1 MSQNTMELILSHF
14 TRSTHIPISCFC
26 EKELILRT
34 SPNIDFNLPLFLINS
49 LSSPFPPLWY
59 CITPEHMYFAGLYE
73 KKTHQLIMLG
83 PSLHFSCTEK
93 QAENILTKIGR
104 TKKDVPILQ
113 QFFNNSASCSLLEL
127 KEHLLFL
134 NYLINGISLSSH
146 DSIQTVEFHWKEIIA
161 PILNDK
167 SEEETTGSPDEA
179 ELLKY
184 YLQTGQVKQM
194 RQYIHEKVYRKDS
207 EIIKN
212 TSTNLT
218 IQRAYIFGANMVAS
232 QAAVS
237 AGLSQKKADTLAMKY
252 IQEIISAKTVT
263 DLSHIFLQFYEAYTV
278 AVSKVKR
285 SDSASPSVIKI
296 QSYINEHLYEK
307 ITPTILSDK
316 LHMNCS
322 YLCTHFKNETG
333 KTLSIF
339 IQECKIDEACML
351 LKTKSLTQ
359 FEVSSLLSF
368 SSQSYF
374 CRVFKKIKGVSP
386 TEYLQQF

>member
-1 MSQNTMELILSHF
+1 
-14 TRSTHIPISCFC
+14 
-26 EKELILRT
+26 
-34 SPNIDFNLPLFLINS
+34 
-49 LSSPFPPLWY
+49 
-59 CITPEHMYFAGLYE
+59 
-73 KKTHQLIMLG
+73 
-83 PSLHFSCTEK
+83 
-93 QAENILTKIGR
+93 
-104 TKKDVPILQ
+104 
-113 QFFNNSASCSLLEL
+113 
-127 KEHLLFL
+127 
-134 NYLINGISLSSH
+134 
-146 DSIQTVEFHWKEIIA
+146 
-161 PILNDK
+161 
-167 SEEETTGSPDEA
+167 
-179 ELLKY
+179 
-184 YLQTGQVKQM
+184 M

>member
-1 MSQNTMELILSHF
+1 MSKNTMELILSHF

-34 SPNIDFNLPLFLINS
+34 SPDIDFNLPLFMINS
-49 LSSPFPPLWY
+49 LSAPFPPLWY
-59 CITPEHMYFAGLYE
+59 CITPEYMYFAGLYE
-73 KKTHQLIMLG
+73 KKAHQLIMLG
-83 PSLHFSCTEK
+83 PVLLFPCTEK
-93 QAENILTKIGR
+93 QAENILNKIGR
-104 TKKDVPILQ
+104 TKKDVPVLQ
-113 QFFNNSASCSLLEL
+113 QFFNNSASCGLSDL
-127 KEHLLFL
+127 KEHLIFL

-146 DSIQTVEFHWKEIIA
+146 DAIHAVEFHWKEIIA
-161 PILNDK
+161 PVFYDK
-167 SEEETTGSPDEA
+167 SEEEATDTPDEA

-184 YLQTGQVKQM
+184 YLLTGQVKQM
-194 RQYIHEKVYRKDS
+194 RQYIHEKVYRQDS
-207 EIIKN
+207 ELIKN

-218 IQRAYIFGANMVAS
+218 IQRAYLFGANMVAS

-237 AGLSQKKADTLAMKY
+237 AGVSRPKADNLAMKY
-252 IQEIISAKTVT
+252 IQEILSAKTVA

-322 YLCTHFKNETG
+322 YLCTHFKNETR

>member
-1 MSQNTMELILSHF
+1 MDLLSHF
-14 TRSTHIPISCFC
+14 SV
-26 EKELILRT
+26 LR
-34 SPNIDFNLPLFLINS
+34 N
-49 LSSPFPPLWY
+49 
-59 CITPEHMYFAGLYE
+59 
-73 KKTHQLIMLG
+73 KRKTYNQD
-83 PSLHFSCTEK
+83 
-93 QAENILTKIGR
+93 R
-104 TKKDVPILQ
+104 TYKKDVPILQ

-237 AGLSQKKADTLAMKY
+237 AGLSQKKL
-252 IQEIISAKTVT
+252 IP
-263 DLSHIFLQFYEAYTV
+263 L
-278 AVSKVKR
+278 
-285 SDSASPSVIKI
+285 P
-296 QSYINEHLYEK
+296 
-307 ITPTILSDK
+307 
-316 LHMNCS
+316 
-322 YLCTHFKNETG
+322 
-333 KTLSIF
+333 
-339 IQECKIDEACML
+339 
-351 LKTKSLTQ
+351 
-359 FEVSSLLSF
+359 
-368 SSQSYF
+368 
-374 CRVFKKIKGVSP
+374 
-386 TEYLQQF
+386 